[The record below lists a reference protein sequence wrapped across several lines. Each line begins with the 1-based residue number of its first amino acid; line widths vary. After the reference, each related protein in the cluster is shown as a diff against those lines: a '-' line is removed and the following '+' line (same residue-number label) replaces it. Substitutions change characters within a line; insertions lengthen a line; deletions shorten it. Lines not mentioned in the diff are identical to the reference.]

1 MKKIIFSLIIIL
13 ISCILFI
20 RIVPD
25 YSSKFGYKIVSL
37 NDYKKYKQGYCL
49 KEDRVLGKEEIFK
62 RAVKNYFLVIKKDAE
77 NPKYWNGMQEE
88 YYYSYRCSDGDSCF
102 FYKFDFTN
110 LDDYNKLMKTIYKIS
125 KTDFIEQYGKKTDIK
140 NTKIFD
146 ENGNLKVSIGFNN
159 RKYNYFY
166 LYLPK
171 SFEILSWDD
180 MKKSNTLFENNPTRK
195 IPSITNE
202 YIRYYLRLK
211 YIYTYDLM
219 PNFINHYIKKDIYS
233 TENDML
239 IIENIPI
246 TKCGDINIRDIYFQ
260 RFEHTPY
267 SFDGV

>member
-20 RIVPD
+20 KIVPD

-140 NTKIFD
+140 NAKIFD

-202 YIRYYLRLK
+202 YSRYYLRLK
-211 YIYTYDLM
+211 YIYIHTTLCL
-219 PNFINHYIKKDIYS
+219 ILLSIILKKIYIQQKMIC
-233 TENDML
+233 L
-239 IIENIPI
+239 
-246 TKCGDINIRDIYFQ
+246 
-260 RFEHTPY
+260 
-267 SFDGV
+267 